1 MTDEPDFDLR
11 GQEPAPEVP
20 AEPGPGV
27 DDSPWS
33 PPQADADT
41 DAQPAEPAPPHYG
54 DDVDEASEDSFPASD
69 PPAWTDSTST
79 GEEPPKSF

>member
-27 DDSPWS
+27 EDSPYS
-33 PPQADADT
+33 PPAAPDE
-41 DAQPAEPAPPHYG
+41 PAE
-54 DDVDEASEDSFPASD
+54 DEVEEASEDSFPASD
-69 PPAWTDSTST
+69 PPSYTDSSST
-79 GEEPPKSF
+79 REPPPKSF